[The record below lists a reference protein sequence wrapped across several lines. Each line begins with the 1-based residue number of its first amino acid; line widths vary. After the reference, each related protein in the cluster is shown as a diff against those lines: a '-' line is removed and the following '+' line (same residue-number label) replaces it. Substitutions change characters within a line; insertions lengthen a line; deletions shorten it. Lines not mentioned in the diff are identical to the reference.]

1 MGVKLILIPVG
12 SFSGYMRVNGSYK
25 YYNSSNGNWEED
37 ITNTFKSYPDTSDF
51 TIYVEPSYYTNEYIN
66 GEFYRKSDYQEI
78 EYLTN
83 ENTIPTKTT
92 FTLAGIAE

>member
-1 MGVKLILIPVG
+1 
-12 SFSGYMRVNGSYK
+12 MRVNGSYK

-37 ITNTFKSYPDTSDF
+37 ITNTFKSYSDTSDF
-51 TIYVEPSYYTNEYIN
+51 TIYVEPSYYTYEYIN
-66 GEFYRKSDYQEI
+66 GNFTESPIIEI

-92 FTLAGIAE
+92 FTLAGIAEGEVNLATGEIATRCV